1 MLPWSLLSSSASR
14 WLVLREVKVPYPAT
28 CEERIAKSLS
38 FFLAR
43 GVDGEFRYLFNQPP
57 PELSAEAARLFIELR
72 DMPDAMELGLPL
84 RREAA
89 RRRRQRRR
97 EARSFAVSLALVVV
111 TFAVLHWT
119 AHTLHARPAVRQV
132 GLVLTAPLAAAEGET
147 GPTRQR
153 RTLAHPS
160 GTPAASRTSPRR

>member
-1 MLPWSLLSSSASR
+1 M
-14 WLVLREVKVPYPAT
+14 KVPYPAT

-119 AHTLHARPAVRQV
+119 AHTLAYRLR
-132 GLVLTAPLAAAEGET
+132 
-147 GPTRQR
+147 
-153 RTLAHPS
+153 
-160 GTPAASRTSPRR
+160 